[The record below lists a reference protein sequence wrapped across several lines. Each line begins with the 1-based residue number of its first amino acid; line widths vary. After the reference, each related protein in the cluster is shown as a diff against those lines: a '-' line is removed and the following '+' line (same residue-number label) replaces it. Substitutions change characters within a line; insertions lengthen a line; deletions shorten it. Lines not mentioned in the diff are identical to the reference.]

1 MFQICPKISS
11 LVQVDTLG
19 FGAAHFYIAYM
30 GDSFLQKRLLAI
42 EKSVT
47 LVKNVGD
54 WIIYAFKNKHSQAQN
69 NCDLRLS
76 EYYWLFEDKS

>member
-11 LVQVDTLG
+11 LVQADTSG
-19 FGAAHFYIAYM
+19 FGAAHIYIAYM
-30 GDSFLQKRLLAI
+30 GNYPPTPDSFLQKRLLAI
-42 EKSVT
+42 ERSVT

-54 WIIYAFKNKHSQAQN
+54 CIINVFKNKHSQAQN

-76 EYYWLFEDKS
+76 EYY